1 MKQLPVLAAL
11 VALAAVPGA
20 ADDYYV
26 DRAASGSGSGTSW
39 ANAWTEID
47 RIDWGRVGP
56 GDTVYVAGGSSR
68 TYRRALQIGNSG
80 RVGNPIRVVASEE
93 PGREGPV
100 RLTGTTDLRGIE
112 VRNRSYIEIEGF
124 YVSGKNVA
132 VRVDDSSHIT
142 LENIEI
148 VDSNFCFF
156 GENSSY
162 VTLRN
167 AAIHNNRD
175 SGSNVLPVSVR
186 NSNNLV
192 FENVESYDN
201 TDFRSN
207 SDCDGFHILFC
218 ENVLFENC
226 RAANN
231 SEDGFDL
238 TGENVRIVNSE
249 ADSNGR
255 VGMKLWRRSD
265 DGFAPKDYTVHNSI
279 SRRNGE
285 RGLVLAEAASVRI
298 YNSVFYDNAQTG
310 LQIFTESGRQ
320 AVFHM
325 YNSIVANQPGG
336 LSFQPADPSPAR
348 LDLDA
353 ENNLWYR
360 NGTAFDAIRGPIA
373 GARGSIEGED
383 PRFVYPPAGNF
394 RLEPGS
400 PAIDAGQSFS
410 AIGELSEGK
419 YGVPR
424 PQGAGWDI
432 GAAEY
437 DLRSGAPPPPADET
451 EPPSGIRIQ

>member
-1 MKQLPVLAAL
+1 MKRLPVLVAL
-11 VALAAVPGA
+11 VALAAIPCA
-20 ADDYYV
+20 ADDFYV

-56 GDTVYVAGGSSR
+56 GDTVYVAGGTSR
-68 TYRRALQIGNSG
+68 TYRRALQIGNNGSA
-80 RVGNPIRVVASEE
+80 GNPIRVVASDE

-112 VRNRSYIEIEGF
+112 VRNRSYIEIDGF

-162 VTLRN
+162 ITLRN

-175 SGSNVLPVSVR
+175 SGSDVLPVSVR
-186 NSNNLV
+186 DSNNLV
-192 FENVESYDN
+192 FENVQSYNN

-218 ENVLFENC
+218 ENVLFRNC

-265 DGFAPKDYTVHNSI
+265 DGFAPKDYRIYNSI

-298 YNSVFYDNAQTG
+298 YNS
-310 LQIFTESGRQ
+310 
-320 AVFHM
+320 
-325 YNSIVANQPGG
+325 
-336 LSFQPADPSPAR
+336 FQPADPSTSR

-353 ENNLWYR
+353 ENNLWYQ
-360 NGTAFDAIRGPIA
+360 NGTAFDAIGGPIE
-373 GARGSIEGED
+373 GAQSSIEGED
-383 PRFVYPPAGNF
+383 PRFVYPQAGNF

-424 PQGAGWDI
+424 AQGSGWDI

-437 DLRSGAPPPPADET
+437 DLRSGAPPPPSGET
-451 EPPSGIRIQ
+451 EPPSGIRIE